1 MIYCHF
7 VAFTRQGVTKNTSVS
22 PSTTLI
28 ITPTVCIFADKEQKR
43 RMARESKKKRTLAGR
58 LWRLLLVKIPAA
70 FLALTILWVVALKWI
85 PVAVTPLMIQRSIQH
100 IDDKNFHTRK
110 TWVSYGKIS
119 PEMARAVIASEDNLF
134 DTHNG
139 FDWKQINQAISDH
152 EQKGKRLRG
161 ASTISQQTAKNV
173 FLLPTRSIIRKGFE
187 AYFTV
192 LIEKIWGKR
201 RIMEVY
207 LNVAEMGKGI
217 YGAQAAAE
225 RFFNKDAAK
234 LSRREA
240 CLIAA
245 CLPNPLKR
253 NASAPTQYVSRRA
266 SMIEG
271 LETKLLY
278 PDWVYH
284 KKQSGSSVDKGRTGR
299 KTNKG
304 AHKNVHKKTR

>member
-7 VAFTRQGVTKNTSVS
+7 VAFVRQSVTKNTSVS

-253 NASAPTQYVSRRA
+253 NASAPTHYVSRRA

-278 PDWVYH
+278 PDWIYH
-284 KKQSGSSVDKGRTGR
+284 KKQSGSSIDKGRTGK

-304 AHKNVHKKTR
+304 ANKNVHKKTR

>member
-1 MIYCHF
+1 
-7 VAFTRQGVTKNTSVS
+7 
-22 PSTTLI
+22 
-28 ITPTVCIFADKEQKR
+28 
-43 RMARESKKKRTLAGR
+43 MARESKKKRTLAGR

-100 IDDKNFHTRK
+100 IDDKNFHTHK

-284 KKQSGSSVDKGRTGR
+284 KKQSGSSVDKGRTGK

-304 AHKNVHKKTR
+304 ANKNVHKKTR

>member
-1 MIYCHF
+1 
-7 VAFTRQGVTKNTSVS
+7 
-22 PSTTLI
+22 
-28 ITPTVCIFADKEQKR
+28 
-43 RMARESKKKRTLAGR
+43 MARENKKKRTLAGR

-100 IDDKNFHTRK
+100 IGDKNFHTRK

-225 RFFNKDAAK
+225 RFFNKDASK

-284 KKQSGSSVDKGRTGR
+284 KKQSGSSVDKARTGK